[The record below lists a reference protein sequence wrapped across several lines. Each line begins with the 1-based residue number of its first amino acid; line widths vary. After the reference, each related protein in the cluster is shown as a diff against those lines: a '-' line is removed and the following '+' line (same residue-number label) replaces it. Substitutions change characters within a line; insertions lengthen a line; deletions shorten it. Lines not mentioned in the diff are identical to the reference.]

1 MTSKPDS
8 HLVNLLAIIG
18 GVVLALLV
26 VVAFILLSG
35 DGIDNAATTTTEA
48 ITTSV
53 PAATTTVPS
62 STTTAPGSTT
72 TTGGSTSTI
81 PPFDGDVATK
91 SNDTVDGNPGPN
103 LTNVRV
109 GDHPEDGYVRVVF
122 DLTGNGTPLYII
134 GYETGPFV
142 ETSGDTVEVAG
153 AAFLVVHISPA
164 RRHDIDSGE
173 LTYQGEEEFDPG
185 ADPIVEI
192 QFIDDFEASMTW
204 VIGLTGEKPFKVQV
218 FQDPLRVVVDIAK

>member
-26 VVAFILLSG
+26 VVVFILLSG
-35 DGIDNAATTTTEA
+35 DGIDNAATTTTDA
-48 ITTSV
+48 PTTSV
-53 PAATTTVPS
+53 TAAPTTVPG

-91 SNDTVDGNPGPN
+91 SNDTVEGDPGPN

-122 DLTGNGTPLYII
+122 DLTGDGTPLYTV
-134 GYETGPFV
+134 GYEAGPFV
-142 ETSGDTVEVAG
+142 ETSGDTVDVDG
-153 AAFLVVHISPA
+153 AAYLVVHISPA

-173 LTYQGEEEFDPG
+173 PTYPGDEEFDPG

-204 VIGLTGEKPFKVQV
+204 VIGLTQEKPFKVQV
-218 FQDPLRVVVDIAK
+218 FQDPMRVVVDIAK